1 MSEKKVKEIV
11 TYQDEQKIRKIL
23 CYPLSGAMPHCPAR
37 DRRKM
42 RKFESM
48 GDFSHSGDDHVCA
61 KCRCG
66 YVAGFRTWYMP
77 KARGFWG
84 EDLAHCGTYGVGF
97 CHIHTMG
104 CHNKNWFERAVSMK
118 RLLQQQGESE
128 KLMAPVEEMKLEL
141 IAEGEKAQTG
151 IEMRTAMLHAHE
163 FLVKFAQL
171 ANDGED
177 MTESSKDGPIPMSD
191 NTRFK
196 LAATLTTAAA
206 KVAGSKWKIEQTS
219 MMHKDEVVKRLR
231 DTYLMTEKRVDGGL
245 MSSMEEFHEGW
256 CRELQVIWS
265 DKGI

>member
-1 MSEKKVKEIV
+1 MAEKRKKEIV
-11 TYQDEQKIRKIL
+11 TFQDEQKIRRAL
-23 CYPLSGAMPHCPAR
+23 CLPLRGAMPHCPAR

-42 RKFESM
+42 RKFESL
-48 GDFSHSGDDHVCA
+48 GDYSHSGADHSCPE
-61 KCRCG
+61 CG
-66 YVAGFRTWYMP
+66 CTYVAGFRTWYMAR
-77 KARGFWG
+77 ARGFWG

-104 CHNKNWFERAVSMK
+104 CHNKNWYERAVDM
-118 RLLQQQGESE
+118 RHTLQQSGANELLFRDPE
-128 KLMAPVEEMKLEL
+128 KMKLEL
-141 IAEGEKAQTG
+141 QEKAEQAQTG